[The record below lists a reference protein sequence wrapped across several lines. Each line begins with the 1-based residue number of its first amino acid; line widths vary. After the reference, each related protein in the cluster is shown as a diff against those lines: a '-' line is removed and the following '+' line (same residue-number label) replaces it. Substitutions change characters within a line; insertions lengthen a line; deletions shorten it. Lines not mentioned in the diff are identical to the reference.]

1 MKNRQL
7 MIPLFAFLASLTACE
22 SNDLPIQHADSYR
35 YITFAARTQKMT
47 TRADDRYESYD
58 PDQRM
63 HPQNMGVFGYY
74 NFASHSFETTGTET
88 GGENHAIFANTQVN
102 YNKSTNTWSTT
113 EEKRWD
119 AYQNSNF
126 DFFGYMPHSTEATL
140 SKPSATE
147 STYLLTIPFSMPE
160 VNGNPSPILAQ
171 KDLRLAPIICAKPEH
186 KGSTAAGGSDAT
198 FERVVTFLFDQTLTG
213 YNLNFQLDQ
222 TMNAIRHFRIKGVK
236 IYGKGLNDEGLA
248 TGGNVSRS
256 YTWSNNEWT
265 PKAIQWSN
273 LKKVNITKE
282 NAIQLA
288 MDENSDT
295 PFTPVANEYM
305 DIVDSKYH
313 RWGTTFY
320 AIADASFVP
329 TIAVTY
335 DVILKNEKGETATR
349 NDVTSTIILGNK
361 YFETLNPAQ
370 TFNPAQTAAIYN
382 INILIQP
389 RYLYVLADQDAYTGH
404 LLIQ

>member
-1 MKNRQL
+1 

-58 PDQRM
+58 PVQRM
-63 HPQNMGVFGYY
+63 HPKNMGVFGYY
-74 NFASHSFETTGTET
+74 NFATHSFETTGTET
-88 GGENHAIFANTQVN
+88 GGKNHAIFDNIQVEYNT
-102 YNKSTNTWSTT
+102 STKTWSTK

-119 AYQNSNF
+119 AYPNSNF
-126 DFFGYMPHSTEATL
+126 DFFGYMPHSESATL

-147 STYLLTIPFSMPE
+147 RTYLLTIPFSMPII
-160 VNGNPSPILAQ
+160 NDTPSPILAQ
-171 KDLRLAPIICAKPEH
+171 KDLIKAPIICAKPEH

-198 FERVVTFLFDQTLTG
+198 FGRVVTFLFDQTLTG

-222 TMNAIRHFRIKGVK
+222 KMNAIRYFRIKGVK
-236 IYGKGLNDEGLA
+236 IYGKGLA
-248 TGGNVSRS
+248 TEGNVSRS

-265 PKAIQWSN
+265 AKAIQWSD
-273 LKKVNITKE
+273 LKKVNITEE
-282 NAIQLA
+282 NAIKLA
-288 MDENSDT
+288 KNSET
-295 PFTPVANEYM
+295 PFTPEYKEYM
-305 DIVDSKYH
+305 DIDDSKYH

-335 DVILKNEKGETATR
+335 DVILKDEKGETVTR
-349 NDVTSTIILGNK
+349 KDVTSTIILGNK
-361 YFETLNPAQ
+361 YFETL
-370 TFNPAQTAAIYN
+370 NPAQTAAIYN

>member
-1 MKNRQL
+1 

-58 PDQRM
+58 PVQRK
-63 HPQNMGVFGYY
+63 HPQDMGVFGYY
-74 NFASHSFETTGTET
+74 DFASHSFETTGTET
-88 GGENHAIFANTQVN
+88 GGNNHAIFDNIQVD
-102 YNKSTNTWSTT
+102 YDISTKTWSTK

-119 AYQNSNF
+119 AYPDCNF
-126 DFFGYMPHSTEATL
+126 DFFGYMPHSESATL

-147 STYLLTIPFSMPE
+147 STYLLTIPFSMPTI
-160 VNGNPSPILAQ
+160 NDNPSPILAQ
-171 KDLRLAPIICAKPEH
+171 KDLRQAPIICAKPEH
-186 KGSTAAGGSDAT
+186 KGSTTAGGSDAT

-222 TMNAIRHFRIKGVK
+222 KMNAIRHFRIKGVK

-248 TGGNVSRS
+248 RGGKVSRS

-265 PKAIQWSN
+265 AKAIQWSN
-273 LKKVNITKE
+273 LNKGIITE
-282 NAIQLA
+282 EHAIQLA
-288 MDENSDT
+288 MDKNSET
-295 PFTPVANEYM
+295 PFTPGANESM
-305 DIVDSKYH
+305 DINDNKYH

-335 DVILKNEKGETATR
+335 DVILKDEKGETVTR
-349 NDVTSTIILGNK
+349 QDVTSTIILGNK
-361 YFETLNPAQ
+361 YFETL
-370 TFNPAQTAAIYN
+370 NPAQTAAIYN

>member
-1 MKNRQL
+1 

-47 TRADDRYESYD
+47 TRADDRYENYD
-58 PDQRM
+58 PVLRM
-63 HPQNMGVFGYY
+63 HPLNMGVFGYY
-74 NFASHSFETTGTET
+74 NFATHSFETTGTET

-102 YNKSTNTWSTT
+102 YDTTTKTWSTK

-126 DFFGYMPHSTEATL
+126 DFFGYMPHSTAATL

-160 VNGNPSPILAQ
+160 VNGKPSPILAQ
-171 KDLRLAPIICAKPEH
+171 KDLRQAPIICAKPEH

-213 YNLNFQLDQ
+213 YKLNFQLDQ

-236 IYGKGLNDEGLA
+236 IYGNGLNDEGLA

-265 PKAIQWSN
+265 AKAIQWSDLN
-273 LKKVNITKE
+273 KVIITEE

-288 MDENSDT
+288 KDKNSET
-295 PFTPVANEYM
+295 PFTPGDKEYM
-305 DIVDSKYH
+305 DIDDSKYH
-313 RWGTTFY
+313 PWGTTFY

-335 DVILKNEKGETATR
+335 DVILKDENDETVITR
-349 NDVTSTIILGNK
+349 KDVTSTILLGK
-361 YFETLNPAQ
+361 GYFETL
-370 TFNPAQTAAIYN
+370 NPAQTAAIYN

-389 RYLYVLADQDAYTGH
+389 RYLYVLADQDAYTGY

>member
-1 MKNRQL
+1 
-7 MIPLFAFLASLTACE
+7 MIPLFAFRASLTACE

-58 PDQRM
+58 PVLQM

-74 NFASHSFETTGTET
+74 NFATHSFETTGTEP
-88 GGENHAIFANTQVN
+88 GGKNHAIFDNIKVDYNTLT
-102 YNKSTNTWSTT
+102 KTWSPK

-119 AYQNSNF
+119 AYPDSNF

-147 STYLLTIPFSMPE
+147 STYLLTIPFSMP
-160 VNGNPSPILAQ
+160 SPILAQ
-171 KDLRLAPIICAKPEH
+171 KDLIKAPIICAKPEH
-186 KGSTAAGGSDAT
+186 KGSIAAGGSDAT
-198 FERVVTFLFDQTLTG
+198 FGRVVTFLFDQTLTG
-213 YNLNFQLDQ
+213 YNLNFQLDKK
-222 TMNAIRHFRIKGVK
+222 MNAIRHFRIKGVK
-236 IYGKGLNDEGLA
+236 IYGKGLA
-248 TGGNVSRS
+248 TEGNVSRS

-265 PKAIQWSN
+265 AKAIQWNN
-273 LKKVNITKE
+273 LKKVNITEE
-282 NAIQLA
+282 NAIKLA
-288 MDENSDT
+288 RDENSEK
-295 PFTPVANEYM
+295 PFTPGDNESM
-305 DIVDSKYH
+305 DIDDSKYH

-335 DVILKNEKGETATR
+335 DVILKDEKGETVTR
-349 NDVTSTIILGNK
+349 KDVTSTIILGNK
-361 YFETLNPAQ
+361 YFETL
-370 TFNPAQTAAIYN
+370 NPAQTAAIYN

>member
-1 MKNRQL
+1 

-58 PDQRM
+58 PVQRM
-63 HPQNMGVFGYY
+63 HPRNMGVFGYY
-74 NFASHSFETTGTET
+74 DFASHSFETTGTET
-88 GGENHAIFANTQVN
+88 GGNTHAIFDNIQVD
-102 YNKSTNTWSTT
+102 YDKSTKTWSTK

-119 AYQNSNF
+119 AYPDCNF
-126 DFFGYMPHSTEATL
+126 DFFGYMPHSESATL

-147 STYLLTIPFSMPE
+147 STYLLTIPFSMPTI
-160 VNGNPSPILAQ
+160 NGNPSPILAQ

-186 KGSTAAGGSDAT
+186 KGSTTAGGSDAT

-222 TMNAIRHFRIKGVK
+222 KMNAIRHFRIKGVK

-248 TGGNVSRS
+248 TGGKVSRS

-265 PKAIQWSN
+265 AKAIQWSN
-273 LKKVNITKE
+273 LNKVIITEE

-288 MDENSDT
+288 MDKNSET
-295 PFTPVANEYM
+295 PFTPGANESM
-305 DIVDSKYH
+305 DIDDSKYH

-335 DVILKNEKGETATR
+335 DVILKDEKGETVTR
-349 NDVTSTIILGNK
+349 QDVTSTIILGNK
-361 YFETLNPAQ
+361 YFETL
-370 TFNPAQTAAIYN
+370 NPAQTAAIYN

>member
-1 MKNRQL
+1 

-58 PDQRM
+58 PVLRM
-63 HPQNMGVFGYY
+63 HPRNMGVFGYY

-88 GGENHAIFANTQVN
+88 GGNNHAIFDNIQVD
-102 YNKSTNTWSTT
+102 YDISTKTWSTK

-119 AYQNSNF
+119 AYPDCNF
-126 DFFGYMPHSTEATL
+126 DFFGYMPHSESATL

-147 STYLLTIPFSMPE
+147 STYLLTIHFSMPTI
-160 VNGNPSPILAQ
+160 NGNPSPILAQ
-171 KDLRLAPIICAKPEH
+171 KDLRQAPIICAKPEH
-186 KGSTAAGGSDAT
+186 KGSTTAGGSDAT

-222 TMNAIRHFRIKGVK
+222 KMNAIRHFRIKGVK

-248 TGGNVSRS
+248 RGGKVSRS

-265 PKAIQWSN
+265 AKAIQWSHLN
-273 LKKVNITKE
+273 KGIITE
-282 NAIQLA
+282 EHAIQLA
-288 MDENSDT
+288 MDKNSET
-295 PFTPVANEYM
+295 PFTPGANESM
-305 DIVDSKYH
+305 DINDNKYH

-335 DVILKNEKGETATR
+335 DVILKDEKGETVTR
-349 NDVTSTIILGNK
+349 QDVTSTIILGNK
-361 YFETLNPAQ
+361 YFETL
-370 TFNPAQTAAIYN
+370 NPAQTAAIYN

>member
-1 MKNRQL
+1 

-58 PDQRM
+58 PVQRM
-63 HPQNMGVFGYY
+63 HPQDMGVFGYY

-88 GGENHAIFANTQVN
+88 GGKNHAIFDNIQVD
-102 YNKSTNTWSTT
+102 YDKSTKTWSTK

-119 AYQNSNF
+119 AYPDCNF
-126 DFFGYMPHSTEATL
+126 DFFGYMPHSESATL

-147 STYLLTIPFSMPE
+147 STYLLTIPFSMQA

-171 KDLRLAPIICAKPEH
+171 KDLRQAPIICAKPEH
-186 KGSTAAGGSDAT
+186 KGSTTAGGSDAT

-222 TMNAIRHFRIKGVK
+222 KMNAIRHFRIKGVK

-248 TGGNVSRS
+248 TGGKVSRS

-265 PKAIQWSN
+265 AKAIQWSHLN
-273 LKKVNITKE
+273 KEIITE
-282 NAIQLA
+282 EHAIQLA
-288 MDENSDT
+288 MDKNSET
-295 PFTPVANEYM
+295 PFTPGANESM
-305 DIVDSKYH
+305 DINDNKYH

-335 DVILKNEKGETATR
+335 DVILKDEKEETVTR
-349 NDVTSTIILGNK
+349 QDVTSTIILGNK
-361 YFETLNPAQ
+361 YFETL
-370 TFNPAQTAAIYN
+370 NPAQTAAIYN

>member
-1 MKNRQL
+1 

-22 SNDLPIQHADSYR
+22 SNDLPIQHADNYR
-35 YITFAARTQKMT
+35 YITFAAQTQKMM
-47 TRADDRYESYD
+47 TRADGGYENYD
-58 PDQRM
+58 PVLRM
-63 HPQNMGVFGYY
+63 HPLNMGVFGYY
-74 NFASHSFETTGTET
+74 NFATHSFETTGTET
-88 GGENHAIFANTQVN
+88 GGENHAIFANTQVD
-102 YNKSTNTWSTT
+102 YNTSTKTWSTK

-126 DFFGYMPHSTEATL
+126 DFFGYMPHSTAATL

-171 KDLRLAPIICAKPEH
+171 KDLRQAPIICAKPEH

-213 YNLNFQLDQ
+213 YKLNFQLDQ

-236 IYGKGLNDEGLA
+236 IYGNGLNDEGLA
-248 TGGNVSRS
+248 TGGKVSRS

-265 PKAIQWSN
+265 AKPILWNN
-273 LKKVNITKE
+273 LKKEKITKE
-282 NAIQLA
+282 DAIQLA
-288 MDENSDT
+288 KDENSET

-305 DIVDSKYH
+305 DIDDKEYH

-335 DVILKNEKGETATR
+335 DVILKKENEKDETVITR
-349 NDVTSTIILGNK
+349 KDVTSTILLGK
-361 YFETLNPAQ
+361 GYFETLNP
-370 TFNPAQTAAIYN
+370 TKTAAIYN

>member
-1 MKNRQL
+1 

-58 PDQRM
+58 PVQRM
-63 HPQNMGVFGYY
+63 HPQDMGVFGYY

-88 GGENHAIFANTQVN
+88 GGKNHAIFDNIQVD
-102 YNKSTNTWSTT
+102 YDTSTKTWSTK

-119 AYQNSNF
+119 AYPNSNF
-126 DFFGYMPHSTEATL
+126 DFFGYMPHSESATL

-147 STYLLTIPFSMPE
+147 STYLLTIPFSMPTI
-160 VNGNPSPILAQ
+160 NGNPSPILAQ
-171 KDLRLAPIICAKPEH
+171 KDLRQAPIICAKPEH
-186 KGSTAAGGSDAT
+186 KGSTTAGGSDAT

-222 TMNAIRHFRIKGVK
+222 KMNAIRYFRIKGVK
-236 IYGKGLNDEGLA
+236 IYGKGLA

-265 PKAIQWSN
+265 AKAIQWSD
-273 LKKVNITKE
+273 LKKVNITEE
-282 NAIQLA
+282 NAIKLA
-288 MDENSDT
+288 KNSET
-295 PFTPVANEYM
+295 PFTPEYKEYM
-305 DIVDSKYH
+305 DIDDSKYH

-335 DVILKNEKGETATR
+335 DVILKDEKGEPVTR
-349 NDVTSTIILGNK
+349 QDVTSTIILGNK
-361 YFETLNPAQ
+361 YFETL
-370 TFNPAQTAAIYN
+370 NPAQTAAIYN

>member
-1 MKNRQL
+1 

-58 PDQRM
+58 PVQRM
-63 HPQNMGVFGYY
+63 HPQDMGVFGYY
-74 NFASHSFETTGTET
+74 DFASHSFETTGTET
-88 GGENHAIFANTQVN
+88 GGNNHAIFDNIQVD
-102 YNKSTNTWSTT
+102 YDTSTKTWSTK

-119 AYQNSNF
+119 AYPDCNF
-126 DFFGYMPHSTEATL
+126 DFFGYMPHSESATL

-147 STYLLTIPFSMPE
+147 STYLLTIPFSMPTI
-160 VNGNPSPILAQ
+160 NGNPSPILAQ
-171 KDLRLAPIICAKPEH
+171 KDLRQAPIICAKPEH
-186 KGSTAAGGSDAT
+186 KGSTTAGGSDAT

-222 TMNAIRHFRIKGVK
+222 KMNAIRHFRIKGVK

-248 TGGNVSRS
+248 TGGKVSRS

-265 PKAIQWSN
+265 AKAIQWSHLN
-273 LKKVNITKE
+273 KGIITE
-282 NAIQLA
+282 EHAIQLA
-288 MDENSDT
+288 KDKNSET
-295 PFTPVANEYM
+295 PFTPGANESM
-305 DIVDSKYH
+305 DIDDSKYH

-335 DVILKNEKGETATR
+335 DVILKDEKGETVTR
-349 NDVTSTIILGNK
+349 QDVTSTIILGNK
-361 YFETLNPAQ
+361 YFETL
-370 TFNPAQTAAIYN
+370 NPAQTAAIYN

>member
-1 MKNRQL
+1 

-58 PDQRM
+58 PVQRM
-63 HPQNMGVFGYY
+63 HPQDMGVFGYY
-74 NFASHSFETTGTET
+74 NFATHSFETTGTET
-88 GGENHAIFANTQVN
+88 GGNNHAIFDNIQVD
-102 YNKSTNTWSTT
+102 YDTSTKTWSTK

-119 AYQNSNF
+119 AYPDCNF
-126 DFFGYMPHSTEATL
+126 DFFGYMPHSESATL

-147 STYLLTIPFSMPE
+147 STYLLTIPFSMPTI
-160 VNGNPSPILAQ
+160 NGNPSPILAQ
-171 KDLRLAPIICAKPEH
+171 KDLRQAPIICAKPEH
-186 KGSTAAGGSDAT
+186 KGSTTAGGSDAT

-222 TMNAIRHFRIKGVK
+222 KMNAIRYFRIKGVK
-236 IYGKGLNDEGLA
+236 IYGKGLA

-265 PKAIQWSN
+265 AKAIQWSDLN
-273 LKKVNITKE
+273 KDIITEE

-288 MDENSDT
+288 KDKNSET
-295 PFTPVANEYM
+295 PFTPGANESM
-305 DIVDSKYH
+305 VIDDSKYH

-335 DVILKNEKGETATR
+335 DVILKDEKGKTVTR
-349 NDVTSTIILGNK
+349 QDVTSTIILGNK
-361 YFETLNPAQ
+361 YFETL
-370 TFNPAQTAAIYN
+370 NPAQTAAIYN

>member
-1 MKNRQL
+1 

-58 PDQRM
+58 PVQRM
-63 HPQNMGVFGYY
+63 HPQDMGVFGYY
-74 NFASHSFETTGTET
+74 NFATHSFETTGTET
-88 GGENHAIFANTQVN
+88 GGNNHAIFDNIQVD
-102 YNKSTNTWSTT
+102 YDTSTKTWSTK

-119 AYQNSNF
+119 AYPDCNF
-126 DFFGYMPHSTEATL
+126 DFFGYMPHSESATL

-147 STYLLTIPFSMPE
+147 STYLLTIPFSMQA

-171 KDLRLAPIICAKPEH
+171 KDLRQAPIICAKPEH
-186 KGSTAAGGSDAT
+186 KGSTTAGGSDAT

-222 TMNAIRHFRIKGVK
+222 KMNAIRHFRIKGVK

-248 TGGNVSRS
+248 TGGKVSRS

-265 PKAIQWSN
+265 AKAIQWSHLN
-273 LKKVNITKE
+273 KVIITEE

-288 MDENSDT
+288 MDKNSET
-295 PFTPVANEYM
+295 PFTPGNNESM
-305 DIVDSKYH
+305 DINDNKYH

-335 DVILKNEKGETATR
+335 DVILKDEKEKTVTR
-349 NDVTSTIILGNK
+349 QDVTSTIILGNK
-361 YFETLNPAQ
+361 YFETL
-370 TFNPAQTAAIYN
+370 NPAQTAAIYN

>member
-1 MKNRQL
+1 

-58 PDQRM
+58 PVLRM
-63 HPQNMGVFGYY
+63 HPQDMGVFGYY
-74 NFASHSFETTGTET
+74 NFATHSFETTGTET
-88 GGENHAIFANTQVN
+88 GGNNHAIFDNIQVD
-102 YNKSTNTWSTT
+102 YDTSTKTWSTK

-119 AYQNSNF
+119 AYPDCNF
-126 DFFGYMPHSTEATL
+126 DFFGYMPHSESATL

-147 STYLLTIPFSMPE
+147 STYLLTIPFSMPTI
-160 VNGNPSPILAQ
+160 NGNPSPILAQ
-171 KDLRLAPIICAKPEH
+171 KDLRQAPIICAKPEH
-186 KGSTAAGGSDAT
+186 KGSTTAGGSDAT

-222 TMNAIRHFRIKGVK
+222 KMNAIRHFRIKGVK

-248 TGGNVSRS
+248 TGGKVSRS

-265 PKAIQWSN
+265 AKAIQWSDLN
-273 LKKVNITKE
+273 KEIITEE

-288 MDENSDT
+288 KDKNSET
-295 PFTPVANEYM
+295 PFTPGANESM
-305 DIVDSKYH
+305 DIDDSKYH

-335 DVILKNEKGETATR
+335 DVILKDEKGKTVTR
-349 NDVTSTIILGNK
+349 QDVTSTIILGNK
-361 YFETLNPAQ
+361 YFETL
-370 TFNPAQTAAIYN
+370 NPAQTAAIYN

>member
-1 MKNRQL
+1 
-7 MIPLFAFLASLTACE
+7 
-22 SNDLPIQHADSYR
+22 
-35 YITFAARTQKMT
+35 MT

-58 PDQRM
+58 PVQRM
-63 HPQNMGVFGYY
+63 HPRNMGVFGYY
-74 NFASHSFETTGTET
+74 NFATHSFETTGTET
-88 GGENHAIFANTQVN
+88 GGNNHAIFDNIQVD
-102 YNKSTNTWSTT
+102 YDTSTKTWSTK

-119 AYQNSNF
+119 AYPDCNF
-126 DFFGYMPHSTEATL
+126 DFFGYMPHSESATL

-147 STYLLTIPFSMPE
+147 STYLLTIPFSMPTI
-160 VNGNPSPILAQ
+160 NGNPSPILAQ
-171 KDLRLAPIICAKPEH
+171 KDLRQVPIICAKPEH
-186 KGSTAAGGSDAT
+186 KGSTTAGGSDAT

-222 TMNAIRHFRIKGVK
+222 KMNAIRLFRIKGVK
-236 IYGKGLNDEGLA
+236 IYGKGLA

-265 PKAIQWSN
+265 AKAIQWSD
-273 LKKVNITKE
+273 LKKVNITEE
-282 NAIQLA
+282 NAIKLA
-288 MDENSDT
+288 KNSET
-295 PFTPVANEYM
+295 PFTPEYKEYM
-305 DIVDSKYH
+305 DIDDSKYH

-335 DVILKNEKGETATR
+335 DVILKDEKGETITR
-349 NDVTSTIILGNK
+349 TDVTSTIILGNK
-361 YFETLNPAQ
+361 YFETL
-370 TFNPAQTAAIYN
+370 NPAQTAAIYN

>member
-1 MKNRQL
+1 

-58 PDQRM
+58 PVQRM
-63 HPQNMGVFGYY
+63 HPQDMGVFGYY
-74 NFASHSFETTGTET
+74 NFATHSFETTGTET
-88 GGENHAIFANTQVN
+88 GGNNHAIFDNIQVD
-102 YNKSTNTWSTT
+102 YDTSTKTWSTK

-119 AYQNSNF
+119 AYPDSNF
-126 DFFGYMPHSTEATL
+126 DFFGYMPHSESATL

-147 STYLLTIPFSMPE
+147 STYLLTIPFSMQA

-171 KDLRLAPIICAKPEH
+171 KDLRQAPIICAKPEH
-186 KGSTAAGGSDAT
+186 KGSTTAGGSDAT

-222 TMNAIRHFRIKGVK
+222 KMNAIRYFRIKGVK
-236 IYGKGLNDEGLA
+236 IYGKGLA

-265 PKAIQWSN
+265 AKAIQWSN
-273 LKKVNITKE
+273 LNKVIITEE
-282 NAIQLA
+282 NAIKLA
-288 MDENSDT
+288 KNSET
-295 PFTPVANEYM
+295 PFTPEYKEYM
-305 DIVDSKYH
+305 DIDDSKYH

-335 DVILKNEKGETATR
+335 DVILKDEKGEPVTR
-349 NDVTSTIILGNK
+349 QDVTSTIILGNK
-361 YFETLNPAQ
+361 YFETL
-370 TFNPAQTAAIYN
+370 NPAQTAAIYN

>member
-1 MKNRQL
+1 

-47 TRADDRYESYD
+47 TRADDKYESYD
-58 PDQRM
+58 PVQRM

-74 NFASHSFETTGTET
+74 NFATHSFETTGTET
-88 GGENHAIFANTQVN
+88 GGKNHAIFDNIQVDYNT
-102 YNKSTNTWSTT
+102 STKTWSPK

-147 STYLLTIPFSMPE
+147 STYLLTIPFSMPII
-160 VNGNPSPILAQ
+160 NGNLSPILAQ
-171 KDLRLAPIICAKPEH
+171 KDLGKAPIICAKPEH
-186 KGSTAAGGSDAT
+186 KGSIAAGGSDAT
-198 FERVVTFLFDQTLTG
+198 FGRVVTFLFDQTLTG

-222 TMNAIRHFRIKGVK
+222 KMNAIRHFRIKGVK
-236 IYGKGLNDEGLA
+236 IYGKGLA

-265 PKAIQWSN
+265 AKAIQWSN
-273 LKKVNITKE
+273 LNKVNITEE

-288 MDENSDT
+288 KDKNSET
-295 PFTPVANEYM
+295 PFTPVANESM
-305 DIVDSKYH
+305 DIDDSKYH

-335 DVILKNEKGETATR
+335 DVILKDEKGETVTR
-349 NDVTSTIILGNK
+349 KDVTSTIILGNK
-361 YFETLNPAQ
+361 YFETL
-370 TFNPAQTAAIYN
+370 NPAQTAAIYN

>member
-1 MKNRQL
+1 

-58 PDQRM
+58 PVLRM
-63 HPQNMGVFGYY
+63 HPQDMGVFGYY
-74 NFASHSFETTGTET
+74 NFATHSFETTGTET
-88 GGENHAIFANTQVN
+88 GGNNHAIFDNIQVD
-102 YNKSTNTWSTT
+102 YDTSTKTWSTK

-119 AYQNSNF
+119 AYPDCNF
-126 DFFGYMPHSTEATL
+126 DFFGYMPHSESATL

-147 STYLLTIPFSMPE
+147 STYLLTIPFSMPTI
-160 VNGNPSPILAQ
+160 NGNPSPILAQ
-171 KDLRLAPIICAKPEH
+171 KDLRQAPIICAKPEH
-186 KGSTAAGGSDAT
+186 KGSTTAGGSDAT

-222 TMNAIRHFRIKGVK
+222 KMNAIRHFRIKGVK

-248 TGGNVSRS
+248 MGGKVSRS

-265 PKAIQWSN
+265 AKAIQWSHLN
-273 LKKVNITKE
+273 KVIITE
-282 NAIQLA
+282 EHAIQLA
-288 MDENSDT
+288 KDKNSET
-295 PFTPVANEYM
+295 PFTPGANESM
-305 DIVDSKYH
+305 VIDDSKYH

-335 DVILKNEKGETATR
+335 DVILKDEKGETVTR
-349 NDVTSTIILGNK
+349 QDVTSTIILGNK
-361 YFETLNPAQ
+361 YFETL
-370 TFNPAQTAAIYN
+370 NPAQTAAIYN

>member
-1 MKNRQL
+1 

-58 PDQRM
+58 PVQRM
-63 HPQNMGVFGYY
+63 HPQDMGVFGYY
-74 NFASHSFETTGTET
+74 NFATHSFETTGTEP
-88 GGENHAIFANTQVN
+88 GGNNHAIFDNIQVD
-102 YNKSTNTWSTT
+102 YHTSTKTWSTK

-119 AYQNSNF
+119 AYPDSNF

-147 STYLLTIPFSMPE
+147 STYLLTIPFSMQA

-171 KDLRLAPIICAKPEH
+171 KDLRQAPIICAKPEH
-186 KGSTAAGGSDAT
+186 KGSTTAGGSDAT

-222 TMNAIRHFRIKGVK
+222 KMNAIRYFRIKGVK
-236 IYGKGLNDEGLA
+236 IYGKGLA

-265 PKAIQWSN
+265 AKAIQWSD
-273 LKKVNITKE
+273 LKKVNITEE
-282 NAIQLA
+282 NAIKLA
-288 MDENSDT
+288 KNSET
-295 PFTPVANEYM
+295 PFTPEYKEYM
-305 DIVDSKYH
+305 DIDDSKYH

-335 DVILKNEKGETATR
+335 DVILKDEKGEPVTR
-349 NDVTSTIILGNK
+349 QDVTSTIILGNK
-361 YFETLNPAQ
+361 YFETL
-370 TFNPAQTAAIYN
+370 NPAQTAAIYN

>member
-1 MKNRQL
+1 
-7 MIPLFAFLASLTACE
+7 MIPLLAFLASLTACE

-58 PDQRM
+58 PVQRM
-63 HPQNMGVFGYY
+63 HPQDMGVFGYY
-74 NFASHSFETTGTET
+74 NFATHSFETTGTET
-88 GGENHAIFANTQVN
+88 GGNNHAIFDNIQVD
-102 YNKSTNTWSTT
+102 YDISTKTWSTK

-119 AYQNSNF
+119 AYPDSNF

-147 STYLLTIPFSMPE
+147 STYLLTISFSMQA

-171 KDLRLAPIICAKPEH
+171 KDLRQAPIICAKPEH
-186 KGSTAAGGSDAT
+186 KGSTTAGGSDAT

-222 TMNAIRHFRIKGVK
+222 KMNAIRLFRIKGVK
-236 IYGKGLNDEGLA
+236 IYGKGLA

-265 PKAIQWSN
+265 AKAIQWSD
-273 LKKVNITKE
+273 LKKVNITEE
-282 NAIQLA
+282 NAIKLA
-288 MDENSDT
+288 KNSET
-295 PFTPVANEYM
+295 PFTPEYKEYM
-305 DIVDSKYH
+305 DIDDSKYH

-335 DVILKNEKGETATR
+335 DVILTDEKGETVTR
-349 NDVTSTIILGNK
+349 QDVTSTIILGNK
-361 YFETLNPAQ
+361 YFETL
-370 TFNPAQTAAIYN
+370 NPAQTAAIYN

>member
-1 MKNRQL
+1 

-58 PDQRM
+58 PVQRM
-63 HPQNMGVFGYY
+63 HPKNMGVFGYY
-74 NFASHSFETTGTET
+74 NFATHSFETTGTET
-88 GGENHAIFANTQVN
+88 GGKNHAIFDNIQVEYNT
-102 YNKSTNTWSTT
+102 STKTWSTK

-119 AYQNSNF
+119 AYPNSNF

-147 STYLLTIPFSMPE
+147 STYLLTIPFSMP
-160 VNGNPSPILAQ
+160 SPILAQ
-171 KDLRLAPIICAKPEH
+171 KDLRQAPIICAKPEH

-198 FERVVTFLFDQTLTG
+198 FGRVVTFLFDQTLTG

-222 TMNAIRHFRIKGVK
+222 KMNAIRHFRIKGVK
-236 IYGKGLNDEGLA
+236 IYGKGLA
-248 TGGNVSRS
+248 TEGNVSRS

-265 PKAIQWSN
+265 AKAIQWNN
-273 LKKVNITKE
+273 LKKVNITEE
-282 NAIQLA
+282 NAIKLA
-288 MDENSDT
+288 RDENSEK
-295 PFTPVANEYM
+295 PFTPGDNESM
-305 DIVDSKYH
+305 DIDDSKYH

-335 DVILKNEKGETATR
+335 DVILKDEKEETVTR
-349 NDVTSTIILGNK
+349 KDVTSTIILGNK
-361 YFETLNPAQ
+361 YFETL
-370 TFNPAQTAAIYN
+370 NPAQTAAIYN

>member
-1 MKNRQL
+1 

-47 TRADDRYESYD
+47 TRADDKYESYD
-58 PDQRM
+58 PVLRM

-74 NFASHSFETTGTET
+74 NFATHSFETTGTET
-88 GGENHAIFANTQVN
+88 GGKNHAIFDNIQVEYNT
-102 YNKSTNTWSTT
+102 STKTWSTK

-119 AYQNSNF
+119 AYPNSNF

-147 STYLLTIPFSMPE
+147 STYLLTIPFSMRA

-171 KDLRLAPIICAKPEH
+171 KDLIKAPIICAKPEH
-186 KGSTAAGGSDAT
+186 KGSIAAGGSDAT
-198 FERVVTFLFDQTLTG
+198 FGRVVTFLFDQTLTG

-222 TMNAIRHFRIKGVK
+222 KMNAIRHFRIKGVK
-236 IYGKGLNDEGLA
+236 IYGKGLA
-248 TGGNVSRS
+248 TEGNVSRS

-265 PKAIQWSN
+265 AKAIQWNN
-273 LKKVNITKE
+273 LKKVNITEE
-282 NAIQLA
+282 NAIKLA
-288 MDENSDT
+288 RDENSEK
-295 PFTPVANEYM
+295 PFTPGDNESM
-305 DIVDSKYH
+305 DIDDSKYH

-335 DVILKNEKGETATR
+335 DVILKDEKGETVTR
-349 NDVTSTIILGNK
+349 KDVTSTIILGNK
-361 YFETLNPAQ
+361 YFETL
-370 TFNPAQTAAIYN
+370 NPAQTAAIYN

>member
-1 MKNRQL
+1 

-58 PDQRM
+58 PVLRM
-63 HPQNMGVFGYY
+63 HPRNMGVFGYY
-74 NFASHSFETTGTET
+74 DFASHSFETTGTET
-88 GGENHAIFANTQVN
+88 GGNNHAIFDNIQVD
-102 YNKSTNTWSTT
+102 YDTSTKTWSTK

-119 AYQNSNF
+119 AYPNSNF
-126 DFFGYMPHSTEATL
+126 DFFGYMPHSESATL

-147 STYLLTIPFSMPE
+147 STYLLTIPFSMPTI
-160 VNGNPSPILAQ
+160 NGNPSPILAQ
-171 KDLRLAPIICAKPEH
+171 KDLRQAPIICAKPEH
-186 KGSTAAGGSDAT
+186 KGSTTAGGSDAT

-222 TMNAIRHFRIKGVK
+222 KMNAIRHFRIKGVK
-236 IYGKGLNDEGLA
+236 IYGKGLA

-265 PKAIQWSN
+265 AKAIQWSD
-273 LKKVNITKE
+273 LKKVNITEE
-282 NAIQLA
+282 NAIKLA
-288 MDENSDT
+288 KNSET
-295 PFTPVANEYM
+295 PFTPEYKEYM
-305 DIVDSKYH
+305 DIDDSKYH

-335 DVILKNEKGETATR
+335 DVILKDEKGETVTR
-349 NDVTSTIILGNK
+349 QDVTSTIILGNK
-361 YFETLNPAQ
+361 YFETL
-370 TFNPAQTAAIYN
+370 NPAQTAAIYN

>member
-1 MKNRQL
+1 

-58 PDQRM
+58 PVQRM
-63 HPQNMGVFGYY
+63 HPENMGVFGYY
-74 NFASHSFETTGTET
+74 NFATHSFGTTGTET
-88 GGENHAIFANTQVN
+88 GGENHAIFANTQVD
-102 YNKSTNTWSTT
+102 YNTSTKTWSTK

-126 DFFGYMPHSTEATL
+126 DFFGYMPHSTAATL
-140 SKPSATE
+140 IKPSATE
-147 STYLLTIPFSMPE
+147 STYLLTIPFSIPE

-171 KDLRLAPIICAKPEH
+171 KDLRQAPIICAKPEH

-213 YNLNFQLDQ
+213 YKLNFKLDQ

-236 IYGKGLNDEGLA
+236 IYGTGLNDEGLA
-248 TGGNVSRS
+248 TGGKVSRS

-265 PKAIQWSN
+265 AKTIQWNN
-273 LKKVNITKE
+273 LKKEKITKE

-288 MDENSDT
+288 KDENSET
-295 PFTPVANEYM
+295 PFTRVANEYM
-305 DIVDSKYH
+305 DIDDKEYH

-335 DVILKNEKGETATR
+335 DVILKDEKGETVTR
-349 NDVTSTIILGNK
+349 KDVTSTIILGK
-361 YFETLNPAQ
+361 GYFETLNP
-370 TFNPAQTAAIYN
+370 TKTAAIYN

>member
-1 MKNRQL
+1 

-58 PDQRM
+58 PVQRM
-63 HPQNMGVFGYY
+63 HPENMGVFGYY
-74 NFASHSFETTGTET
+74 NFATHSFETTGTET

-102 YNKSTNTWSTT
+102 YDKTTKTWSTT

-126 DFFGYMPHSTEATL
+126 DFFGYMPRSESATL
-140 SKPSATE
+140 SKSSATE
-147 STYLLTIPFSMPE
+147 STYLLTIPFSIE
-160 VNGNPSPILAQ
+160 VNGKPSPILAQ
-171 KDLRLAPIICAKPEH
+171 KDLRQAPIICAKPEH

-236 IYGKGLNDEGLA
+236 IYGTGLNDEGLA

-265 PKAIQWSN
+265 AKPIQWNN
-273 LKKVNITKE
+273 LNKVNITKE

-288 MDENSDT
+288 KDENSET
-295 PFTPVANEYM
+295 PFTPVADEYM
-305 DIVDSKYH
+305 DIDDSKYH

-335 DVILKNEKGETATR
+335 DVILKDEKGETVITR
-349 NDVTSTIILGNK
+349 NDVTSTIILGKK
-361 YFETLNPAQ
+361 YFETL
-370 TFNPAQTAAIYN
+370 NPAQTAAIYN

>member
-1 MKNRQL
+1 

-47 TRADDRYESYD
+47 TRANDRYESYD
-58 PDQRM
+58 PVQRM
-63 HPQNMGVFGYY
+63 HPLNMGVFGYY
-74 NFASHSFETTGTET
+74 NFATHSFETTGTET
-88 GGENHAIFANTQVN
+88 GGKNHAIFDNIRVDYDTLT
-102 YNKSTNTWSTT
+102 KTWSTK

-119 AYQNSNF
+119 AYPDSNF

-147 STYLLTIPFSMPE
+147 RTYLLTIPFSMPE
-160 VNGNPSPILAQ
+160 VNGNPSPILA
-171 KDLRLAPIICAKPEH
+171 
-186 KGSTAAGGSDAT
+186 
-198 FERVVTFLFDQTLTG
+198 
-213 YNLNFQLDQ
+213 
-222 TMNAIRHFRIKGVK
+222 AIRYFRIKGVK
-236 IYGKGLNDEGLA
+236 IYGKGLA
-248 TGGNVSRS
+248 TEGNVSRS

-265 PKAIQWSN
+265 AKAIQWSD
-273 LKKVNITKE
+273 LKKVNITEE
-282 NAIQLA
+282 NAIKLA
-288 MDENSDT
+288 KNSET
-295 PFTPVANEYM
+295 PFTPEYKEYM
-305 DIVDSKYH
+305 DIDDSKYH

-335 DVILKNEKGETATR
+335 DVILKDEKGETVTR
-349 NDVTSTIILGNK
+349 KDVTSTIILGNK
-361 YFETLNPAQ
+361 YFETL
-370 TFNPAQTAAIYN
+370 NPAQTAAIYN

>member
-1 MKNRQL
+1 

-58 PDQRM
+58 PVQRM
-63 HPQNMGVFGYY
+63 HPLNMGVFGYY
-74 NFASHSFETTGTET
+74 NFATHSFETTGTET
-88 GGENHAIFANTQVN
+88 GGKNHAIFDNIQVD
-102 YNKSTNTWSTT
+102 YSTSTKTWSPK

-119 AYQNSNF
+119 AYPDSNF

-147 STYLLTIPFSMPE
+147 STYLLTIPFSMP
-160 VNGNPSPILAQ
+160 SPILAQ

-186 KGSTAAGGSDAT
+186 KGSTTAGGSDAT
-198 FERVVTFLFDQTLTG
+198 FGRVVTFLFDQTLTG
-213 YNLNFQLDQ
+213 YNLNFQLDKK
-222 TMNAIRHFRIKGVK
+222 MNAIRHFRIKGVK
-236 IYGKGLNDEGLA
+236 IYGKGLA
-248 TGGNVSRS
+248 TEGNVSRS

-265 PKAIQWSN
+265 AKAIQWNN
-273 LKKVNITKE
+273 LKKVNITEE
-282 NAIQLA
+282 NAIKLA
-288 MDENSDT
+288 RDENSEK
-295 PFTPVANEYM
+295 PFTPGDNESM
-305 DIVDSKYH
+305 DIDDSKYH

-335 DVILKNEKGETATR
+335 DVILKDEKEETVTR
-349 NDVTSTIILGNK
+349 KDVTSTIILGNK
-361 YFETLNPAQ
+361 YFETL
-370 TFNPAQTAAIYN
+370 NPAQTAAIYN

>member
-1 MKNRQL
+1 

-58 PDQRM
+58 PVQRM
-63 HPQNMGVFGYY
+63 HPQDMGVFGYY
-74 NFASHSFETTGTET
+74 DFASHSFETTGTET
-88 GGENHAIFANTQVN
+88 GGKNHAIFDNIQVD
-102 YNKSTNTWSTT
+102 YDTSTKTWSTK

-119 AYQNSNF
+119 AYPNSNF
-126 DFFGYMPHSTEATL
+126 DFFGYMPHSESATL

-147 STYLLTIPFSMPE
+147 STYLLTIPFSMPTI
-160 VNGNPSPILAQ
+160 NGNPSPILAQ
-171 KDLRLAPIICAKPEH
+171 KDLSQAPIICAKPEH
-186 KGSTAAGGSDAT
+186 KGSTTAGGSDAT

-222 TMNAIRHFRIKGVK
+222 KMNAIRHFRIKGVK
-236 IYGKGLNDEGLA
+236 IYGKGLA

-265 PKAIQWSN
+265 AKAIQWSD
-273 LKKVNITKE
+273 LKKVNITEE
-282 NAIQLA
+282 NAIKLA
-288 MDENSDT
+288 KNSET
-295 PFTPVANEYM
+295 PFTPEYKEYM
-305 DIVDSKYH
+305 DIDDSKYH

-335 DVILKNEKGETATR
+335 DVILKDEKRETVTR
-349 NDVTSTIILGNK
+349 KDVTSTIILGNK
-361 YFETLNPAQ
+361 YFETL
-370 TFNPAQTAAIYN
+370 NPAQTAAIYN

>member
-1 MKNRQL
+1 
-7 MIPLFAFLASLTACE
+7 
-22 SNDLPIQHADSYR
+22 
-35 YITFAARTQKMT
+35 MT

-58 PDQRM
+58 PVQRM
-63 HPQNMGVFGYY
+63 HPRNMGVFGYY
-74 NFASHSFETTGTET
+74 NFATHSFETTGTET
-88 GGENHAIFANTQVN
+88 GGNNHAIFDNIQVD
-102 YNKSTNTWSTT
+102 YDTSTKTWSTK

-119 AYQNSNF
+119 AYPDSNF

-147 STYLLTIPFSMPE
+147 STYLLTIPFSMPTI
-160 VNGNPSPILAQ
+160 NGNPSPILAQ
-171 KDLRLAPIICAKPEH
+171 KDLRQAPIICAKPEH
-186 KGSTAAGGSDAT
+186 KGSTTAGGSDAT

-222 TMNAIRHFRIKGVK
+222 KMNAIRYFRIKGVK

-265 PKAIQWSN
+265 AKAIQWSHLN
-273 LKKVNITKE
+273 KVIITEE

-288 MDENSDT
+288 KDKNSET
-295 PFTPVANEYM
+295 PFTPGANEYM
-305 DIVDSKYH
+305 DIDDSKYH

-335 DVILKNEKGETATR
+335 DVILKDEKGETVTR
-349 NDVTSTIILGNK
+349 QDVTSTIILGNK
-361 YFETLNPAQ
+361 YFETL
-370 TFNPAQTAAIYN
+370 NPAQTAAIYN

>member
-1 MKNRQL
+1 

-58 PDQRM
+58 PVQRM
-63 HPQNMGVFGYY
+63 HPQDMGVFGYY
-74 NFASHSFETTGTET
+74 DFASHSFETTGTET
-88 GGENHAIFANTQVN
+88 GGKNHAIFDNIQVD
-102 YNKSTNTWSTT
+102 YYTSTKTWSTK

-119 AYQNSNF
+119 AYPNSNF
-126 DFFGYMPHSTEATL
+126 DFFGYMPHSESATL

-147 STYLLTIPFSMPE
+147 STYLLTIPFSMPTI
-160 VNGNPSPILAQ
+160 NDNPSPILAQ
-171 KDLRLAPIICAKPEH
+171 KDLRQAPIICAKPEH
-186 KGSTAAGGSDAT
+186 KGSTTAGGSDAT
-198 FERVVTFLFDQTLTG
+198 FERVVTFLFDQTSTG

-222 TMNAIRHFRIKGVK
+222 KMNAIRYFRIKGVK
-236 IYGKGLNDEGLA
+236 IYGKGLA

-265 PKAIQWSN
+265 AKAIQWSD
-273 LKKVNITKE
+273 LKKVNITEE
-282 NAIQLA
+282 NAIKLA
-288 MDENSDT
+288 KNSET
-295 PFTPVANEYM
+295 PFTPEYKEYM
-305 DIVDSKYH
+305 DIDDSKYH

-335 DVILKNEKGETATR
+335 DVILKDEKEKMVTR
-349 NDVTSTIILGNK
+349 QDVTSTIILGNK
-361 YFETLNPAQ
+361 YFETL
-370 TFNPAQTAAIYN
+370 NPAQTAAIYN

>member
-1 MKNRQL
+1 

-58 PDQRM
+58 PVQRM

-74 NFASHSFETTGTET
+74 NFATHSFETTGTET
-88 GGENHAIFANTQVN
+88 GGKNHAIFDNIQVEYNT
-102 YNKSTNTWSTT
+102 STKTWSTK

-119 AYQNSNF
+119 AYPNSNF

-147 STYLLTIPFSMPE
+147 STYLLTIPFSMRA

-171 KDLRLAPIICAKPEH
+171 KDLIKAPIICAKPEH
-186 KGSTAAGGSDAT
+186 KGSIAAGGSDAT
-198 FERVVTFLFDQTLTG
+198 FGRVVTFLFDQTLTG

-222 TMNAIRHFRIKGVK
+222 KMNAIRHFRIKSVK
-236 IYGKGLNDEGLA
+236 IYGKGLA
-248 TGGNVSRS
+248 TEGNVSRS

-265 PKAIQWSN
+265 AKAIQWNN
-273 LKKVNITKE
+273 LKKVNITEE
-282 NAIQLA
+282 NAIKLA
-288 MDENSDT
+288 RDENSEK
-295 PFTPVANEYM
+295 PFTPGDNESM
-305 DIVDSKYH
+305 DIDDSKYH

-335 DVILKNEKGETATR
+335 DVILKDEKGETVTR
-349 NDVTSTIILGNK
+349 KDVTSTIILGNK
-361 YFETLNPAQ
+361 YFETL
-370 TFNPAQTAAIYN
+370 NPAQTAAIYN

>member
-1 MKNRQL
+1 

-22 SNDLPIQHADSYR
+22 SNDLPIQQADSYR

-47 TRADDRYESYD
+47 TRADDKYESYD
-58 PDQRM
+58 PVLRM

-74 NFASHSFETTGTET
+74 NFATHSFETTGTET
-88 GGENHAIFANTQVN
+88 GGKNHAIFDNIQVD
-102 YNKSTNTWSTT
+102 YDTSTKTWSPK

-119 AYQNSNF
+119 AYPDSNF

-147 STYLLTIPFSMPE
+147 STYLLTIPFSMPTI
-160 VNGNPSPILAQ
+160 NDTPSPILAQ
-171 KDLRLAPIICAKPEH
+171 KYLEKAPIICAKPEH
-186 KGSTAAGGSDAT
+186 KGSIAAGGSDAT
-198 FERVVTFLFDQTLTG
+198 FGRVVTFLFDQTLTG
-213 YNLNFQLDQ
+213 YNLNFQLDKK
-222 TMNAIRHFRIKGVK
+222 MNAIRHFRIKGVK
-236 IYGKGLNDEGLA
+236 IYGKGLA
-248 TGGNVSRS
+248 TEGNVSRS

-265 PKAIQWSN
+265 AKAIQWNN
-273 LKKVNITKE
+273 LKKVNITEE
-282 NAIQLA
+282 NAIKLA
-288 MDENSDT
+288 RDENSET
-295 PFTPVANEYM
+295 PFTPRDNESM
-305 DIVDSKYH
+305 DIDNSKYH

-335 DVILKNEKGETATR
+335 DVILKDEKGETVTR
-349 NDVTSTIILGNK
+349 KNVTSTIILGNK
-361 YFETLNPAQ
+361 YFETL
-370 TFNPAQTAAIYN
+370 NPAQTAAIYN

>member
-1 MKNRQL
+1 

-58 PDQRM
+58 PVLRM

-74 NFASHSFETTGTET
+74 NFATHSFETTGTET
-88 GGENHAIFANTQVN
+88 GGKNHAIFDNILVDYNT
-102 YNKSTNTWSTT
+102 STKTWSTK

-119 AYQNSNF
+119 AYPDSNF

-147 STYLLTIPFSMPE
+147 STYLLKIPFSMPA

-171 KDLRLAPIICAKPEH
+171 KVLRKAPIICAKPEH
-186 KGSTAAGGSDAT
+186 KGSTTAGGSDAT
-198 FERVVTFLFDQTLTG
+198 FGRVVTFLFDQTLTG

-222 TMNAIRHFRIKGVK
+222 KMNAIRHFRIKGVK
-236 IYGKGLNDEGLA
+236 IYGKGLA
-248 TGGNVSRS
+248 TEGNVSRS

-265 PKAIQWSN
+265 AKAIQWNN
-273 LKKVNITKE
+273 LKKVNITEE
-282 NAIQLA
+282 NAIKLA
-288 MDENSDT
+288 RDENSEK
-295 PFTPVANEYM
+295 PFTPGDKEYM
-305 DIVDSKYH
+305 DIDDSKYH
-313 RWGTTFY
+313 HWGTTFY

-335 DVILKNEKGETATR
+335 DVILKDEKEETVTR
-349 NDVTSTIILGNK
+349 KDVTSTIILGNK
-361 YFETLNPAQ
+361 YFETL
-370 TFNPAQTAAIYN
+370 NPAQTAAIYN

>member
-1 MKNRQL
+1 

-58 PDQRM
+58 PVQRM
-63 HPQNMGVFGYY
+63 HPLNMGVFGYY
-74 NFASHSFETTGTET
+74 NFATHSFETTGTET
-88 GGENHAIFANTQVN
+88 GGKNHAIFDNIQVEYNT
-102 YNKSTNTWSTT
+102 STKTWSTK

-119 AYQNSNF
+119 AYPNSNF
-126 DFFGYMPHSTEATL
+126 DFFGYMPHSESATL

-147 STYLLTIPFSMPE
+147 RTYLLTIPFSMPTI
-160 VNGNPSPILAQ
+160 NDTPSPILAQ
-171 KDLRLAPIICAKPEH
+171 KDLIKAPIICAKPEH

-198 FERVVTFLFDQTLTG
+198 FGRVVTFLFDQTLTG

-222 TMNAIRHFRIKGVK
+222 KMNAIRHFRIKGVK

-265 PKAIQWSN
+265 AKAIQWSN
-273 LKKVNITKE
+273 LNKVIITEE
-282 NAIQLA
+282 NAIKLA
-288 MDENSDT
+288 MNKNSET
-295 PFTPVANEYM
+295 PFTPGDNEYM
-305 DIVDSKYH
+305 DIDDSKYH
-313 RWGTTFY
+313 PWGTTFY

-335 DVILKNEKGETATR
+335 DVILQGENGETKTR
-349 NDVTSTIILGNK
+349 ENVTSTITLGK
-361 YFETLNPAQ
+361 TFFESLDPAK
-370 TFNPAQTAAIYN
+370 TATIYP

-389 RYLYVLADQDAYTGH
+389 RYLYVLSDQDAYTGH

>member
-1 MKNRQL
+1 

-58 PDQRM
+58 PVLRM
-63 HPQNMGVFGYY
+63 HPQDMGVFGYY
-74 NFASHSFETTGTET
+74 NFATHSFETTGTET
-88 GGENHAIFANTQVN
+88 GGNNHAIFDNIQVD
-102 YNKSTNTWSTT
+102 YDTSTKTWSTK

-119 AYQNSNF
+119 AYPDCNF
-126 DFFGYMPHSTEATL
+126 DFFGYMPHSESATL

-147 STYLLTIPFSMPE
+147 STYLLTIPFSMQA

-171 KDLRLAPIICAKPEH
+171 KDLRQAPIICAKPEH
-186 KGSTAAGGSDAT
+186 KGSTTAGGSDAT

-222 TMNAIRHFRIKGVK
+222 KMNAIRHFRIKGVK

-248 TGGNVSRS
+248 TGGKVSRS

-265 PKAIQWSN
+265 AKAIQWSN
-273 LKKVNITKE
+273 LNKVIITE
-282 NAIQLA
+282 EHAIQLA
-288 MDENSDT
+288 MDKNSET
-295 PFTPVANEYM
+295 PFTPGANESM
-305 DIVDSKYH
+305 VIDNKYH

-335 DVILKNEKGETATR
+335 DVILKDEKGETVTR
-349 NDVTSTIILGNK
+349 QDVTSTIILGNK
-361 YFETLNPAQ
+361 YFETL
-370 TFNPAQTAAIYN
+370 NPAQTAAIYN

>member
-1 MKNRQL
+1 

-58 PDQRM
+58 PVLRM
-63 HPQNMGVFGYY
+63 HPQDMGVFGFY

-88 GGENHAIFANTQVN
+88 GGNNHAIFDNIQVD
-102 YNKSTNTWSTT
+102 YDISTKTWSTK

-119 AYQNSNF
+119 AYPDCNF
-126 DFFGYMPHSTEATL
+126 DFFGYMPHSESATL

-147 STYLLTIPFSMPE
+147 STYLLTIPFSMPTI
-160 VNGNPSPILAQ
+160 NGNPSPILAQ
-171 KDLRLAPIICAKPEH
+171 KDLRQAPIICAKPEH
-186 KGSTAAGGSDAT
+186 KGSTTAGGSDAT

-222 TMNAIRHFRIKGVK
+222 KMNAIRHFRIKGVK

-248 TGGNVSRS
+248 TGGIVSRS

-265 PKAIQWSN
+265 AKAIQWSN
-273 LKKVNITKE
+273 LNKGIITE
-282 NAIQLA
+282 EHAIQLA
-288 MDENSDT
+288 KDKNSET
-295 PFTPVANEYM
+295 PFTPGANESMYI
-305 DIVDSKYH
+305 DDSKYH

-335 DVILKNEKGETATR
+335 DVILKDEKGETVTR
-349 NDVTSTIILGNK
+349 QDVTSTIILGNK
-361 YFETLNPAQ
+361 YFETL
-370 TFNPAQTAAIYN
+370 NPAQTAAIYN

>member
-1 MKNRQL
+1 

-58 PDQRM
+58 PVQRM
-63 HPQNMGVFGYY
+63 HPQDMGVFGYY
-74 NFASHSFETTGTET
+74 DFASHSFETTGTET
-88 GGENHAIFANTQVN
+88 GGNNHAIFDNIQVD
-102 YNKSTNTWSTT
+102 YDTSTKTWSTK

-119 AYQNSNF
+119 AYPDCNF
-126 DFFGYMPHSTEATL
+126 DFFGYMPHSESATL

-147 STYLLTIPFSMPE
+147 STYLLTIPFSMPTI
-160 VNGNPSPILAQ
+160 NGNPSPILAQ
-171 KDLRLAPIICAKPEH
+171 KDLRQAPIICAKPEH
-186 KGSTAAGGSDAT
+186 KGSTTAGGSDAT

-222 TMNAIRHFRIKGVK
+222 KMNAIRHFRIKGVK

-248 TGGNVSRS
+248 TGGKVSRS

-265 PKAIQWSN
+265 AKAIQWSN
-273 LKKVNITKE
+273 LKKVIITE
-282 NAIQLA
+282 EHAIQLA
-288 MDENSDT
+288 KDKKSET
-295 PFTPVANEYM
+295 PFTPGANESM
-305 DIVDSKYH
+305 DIDDSKYH

-335 DVILKNEKGETATR
+335 DVILEDEKRETVTR
-349 NDVTSTIILGNK
+349 HDVTSTIILGNK
-361 YFETLNPAQ
+361 YFETL
-370 TFNPAQTAAIYN
+370 NPAQTAAIYN